1 MRALAVATATIVLV
15 GGLAAAPVTLARFN
29 ASATANASF
38 STGTL
43 AAPTSLA
50 GTGTSGQA
58 VLTWT
63 PSTSSTAT
71 GYELWRSATSGSG
84 YAQVTTVTPVSAATA
99 TDAAAAG
106 TWYYVMRT
114 YVGGWTSAYSNE
126 ATVPVSG
133 VITTAYKGCTN
144 NAAVTSNAGDNNGYE
159 SSPGNACAQDGL
171 FAVDNNSGSGTS
183 GLCTSNQKDRHTF
196 WGYAFGVPSGA
207 ASIKGITI
215 SAVAD
220 QSNNG
225 GTTSLCIQLSW
236 DGGGTWSTAKSV
248 TMTSN
253 SLTTYTFGGATDT
266 WGRTWVP
273 ENLLTANFR
282 VRVIDVSTQPA
293 KTFRLDYLGVAV
305 TYQP

>member
-15 GGLAAAPVTLARFN
+15 GGLVAAPVTMARFN
-29 ASATANASF
+29 ATATASASLAA
-38 STGTL
+38 GTL

-63 PSTSSTAT
+63 PSSSSAAT
-71 GYELWRSATSGSG
+71 GYELWRSATPGTG
-84 YAQVTTVTPVSAATA
+84 YAQVATVTPVSTVTA
-99 TDAAAAG
+99 TDAAGTG

-114 YVGGWTSAYSNE
+114 YLGGWTSAYSGE
-126 ATVPVSG
+126 AAVPVSG

-159 SSPGNACAQDGL
+159 TTPGNACAQDGQL
-171 FAVDNNSGSGTS
+171 AIDDNSGSGTS
-183 GLCTSNQKDRHTF
+183 GLCASSQKDRHTF
-196 WGYAFGVPSGA
+196 WGYALGVPSTA
-207 ASIKGITI
+207 AAIAGITI
-215 SAVAD
+215 VAVGD

-225 GTTSLCIQLSW
+225 GTTSLCVQLSW
-236 DGGGTWSTAKSV
+236 DGGGTWSTARSV
-248 TMTSN
+248 AMTTN
-253 SLTTYTFGGATDT
+253 TTTAYTLGGPTDT
-266 WGRTWVP
+266 WGRRWVP
-273 ENLLTANFR
+273 ENLITANFR